1 MVNFTYSLRE
11 GYWEDFQLEDNDV
24 EFLYNL
30 LLERETPLTSGELV
44 LALVNERLRLE
55 KIALEHRRT
64 SLGDIYQPKS
74 VYQSSQTLVFPAFGW
89 QPGKVIST
97 RPGKN
102 PDLGDFQVIQVAF
115 EHGEQREFAAN
126 LSDHVLNEPP
136 KISSDDK
143 SLNEELILNE
153 YGDSLVEYLEEEL
166 QTRSDF
172 VRIAGKWFPRALLVD
187 VNVGHLNLVEAVLD
201 MAGGGPLPTS
211 ALIEQI
217 GLASDVS
224 AQLLEFSLDW
234 ALQKDQRFDEVGPAG
249 KVLWFL
255 HRLEPA
261 EVLEPP
267 IYLRYPGSDYDR
279 SLLTKEMLDLERD
292 LDDELSPIHSRQQQ
306 SDEVE
311 LRLIYPHW
319 RSGTLP
325 LASKVKHLFPTAYE
339 APRIRFTIVDGDT
352 GESFPSWIVREKRYI
367 FGLKN
372 WYETRGLIP
381 GSVIRVRRGKKP
393 GEVILK
399 TEHRRSSREWMRTI
413 LVGSDG
419 GVVFAMLKQYVTSPF
434 DDRMAIAIP
443 DIDAV
448 DQVWLR
454 ASRDH
459 VPVERVVLN
468 MIRELSKLNPQGHVH
483 ASELYAAINV
493 VRRLPPGPILAIL
506 ASQPNLTHLGDLHFR
521 LTDQSL

>member
-1 MVNFTYSLRE
+1 
-11 GYWEDFQLEDNDV
+11 
-24 EFLYNL
+24 
-30 LLERETPLTSGELV
+30 
-44 LALVNERLRLE
+44 
-55 KIALEHRRT
+55 
-64 SLGDIYQPKS
+64 
-74 VYQSSQTLVFPAFGW
+74 
-89 QPGKVIST
+89 
-97 RPGKN
+97 
-102 PDLGDFQVIQVAF
+102 
-115 EHGEQREFAAN
+115 
-126 LSDHVLNEPP
+126 
-136 KISSDDK
+136 
-143 SLNEELILNE
+143 
-153 YGDSLVEYLEEEL
+153 
-166 QTRSDF
+166 
-172 VRIAGKWFPRALLVD
+172 LLVD

-217 GLASDVS
+217 CLASDVS